1 MGARSSGHSET
12 RRYPYGRCR
21 RLKLACQCLIANTL
35 PSTSCWE
42 QNNRNNAMLLR
53 SACILLLTVT
63 TAFSQVGF
71 GPFMK
76 HEFTISQGTA
86 RIMLHGLPSGG
97 DWMLAVKIGAATHL
111 QVMKVRVLPFVMQE
125 WQDLRTAD
133 GLIDI
138 SGLDTLPGYTLSINM
153 EVPLDTNVSVQND
166 SAVLFTRRIDGGL
179 VVRNGVVQ
187 PVLIASGR

>member
-1 MGARSSGHSET
+1 
-12 RRYPYGRCR
+12 
-21 RLKLACQCLIANTL
+21 
-35 PSTSCWE
+35 
-42 QNNRNNAMLLR
+42 MLLR
-53 SACILLLTVT
+53 SACILLTVT

-76 HEFTISQGTA
+76 HEFTTSQGTV

-97 DWMLAVKIGAATHL
+97 DWMLAVKIGAATRL
-111 QVMKVRVLPFVMQE
+111 QATKVRVLPFVMQE

-133 GLIDI
+133 GRIDI
-138 SGLDTLPGYTLSINM
+138 NGLDTLPGYTLSINM
-153 EVPLDTNVSVQND
+153 EVPLDTNVSKQND